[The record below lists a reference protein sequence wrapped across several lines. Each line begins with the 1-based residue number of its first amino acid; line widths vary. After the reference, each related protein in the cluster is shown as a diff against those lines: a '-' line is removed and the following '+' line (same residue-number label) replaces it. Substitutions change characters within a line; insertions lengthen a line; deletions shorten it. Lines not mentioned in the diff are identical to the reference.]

1 MASKR
6 GGLGRGLGA
15 LLGDIKVDPV
25 PVKQDKTPAHSA
37 ASKSENKKD
46 KKPQSVENPNFKEG
60 VTYLSIDNIKPNAK
74 QARKVFAEDA
84 LKELA
89 ESIRQNG
96 VIQPVIVRPSGK
108 AFELVAGERRWRASR
123 IAGLKEIPAIV
134 REVSDA
140 QLGLLMLLENL
151 HREDLNPIEEAEGIS
166 ELIGDKGFTQEEAAE
181 AISKSRP
188 YIANALRLLKLPQ
201 EVKELV
207 SSGALSA
214 GHAKAIAGL
223 ENEKDQIEIA
233 EKAAAEGWSVRRIE
247 SGAAIKKPKAAKKKK
262 AKREPGFAE
271 AEEKISQSLGTKV
284 RINGSELKGKL
295 EIEYYSRAELDRLIE
310 MLEDL

>member
-1 MASKR
+1 MASKK

-25 PVKQDKTPAHSA
+25 PVKQEKAEKPAEARTAKKKT
-37 ASKSENKKD
+37 ENPKN
-46 KKPQSVENPNFKEG
+46 VENPSFSEG
-60 VTYLSIDNIKPNAK
+60 VSYISIDDIKPNAK
-74 QARKVFAEDA
+74 QARKVFEEDA

-96 VIQPVIVRPSGK
+96 VIQPVIVRQSGK
-108 AFELVAGERRWRASR
+108 AYELVAGERRVRASR
-123 IAGLKEIPAIV
+123 LAGLKEIPAIV
-134 REVSDA
+134 RDVDDD
-140 QLGLLMLLENL
+140 QLAVLMLLENL
-151 HREDLNPIEEAEGIS
+151 HREDLNAIEEAEGIS
-166 ELIGDKGFTQEEAAE
+166 ELIDDKGFTQEEAAE

-201 EVKELV
+201 EVKDLV
-207 SSGALSA
+207 SKGVLSA

-233 EKAAAEGWSVRRIE
+233 KKAAAEGWSVRKIE
-247 SGAAIKKPKAAKKKK
+247 SGASIKKPAKTKKKK
-262 AKREPGFAE
+262 AKKDPAFAE
-271 AEEKISQSLGTKV
+271 AEEKISRSLGTKV
-284 RINGSELKGKL
+284 RINGSEAKGKV

-310 MLEDL
+310 MLEDM